1 MTLVVPA
8 AAGGTT
14 DIVARLIAEGMT
26 KELGQQFIV
35 DNKGGASGNIGIRTV
50 ARAEPDGYTL
60 LLTFSGYQVTNPAL
74 FKKLDWDP
82 IESFVPVALT
92 AKSPFLI
99 VARKDLPANTLQ
111 EFIAYAK
118 EKPGEVTYASSGQG
132 SLQQIG
138 AEQLQQLT
146 GTKMVHVP
154 YKGAGP
160 AMIDLL
166 GGVVDIYITSPPS
179 AAGHLKNGGVKGLAM
194 AAPERHP
201 MLPDIP
207 TTAEAGVPG
216 LELVS
221 WYAVYA
227 PAGTP
232 QDIVDKL
239 AGAMEKI
246 ATSAGL
252 QAEDPG
258 AGRVRDLHG
267 PQGAGRVHQGRT
279 RLLGGGHQEGRHHP
293 RPVTRHARITTK
305 RPAPLDSG
313 CAGHSWAPAR
323 GRDRGSLTRERK

>member
-1 MTLVVPA
+1 MNRLRRRLLGTALAVATSLACFSSAPRGAAAEEYPTRPVTLVVPA

-14 DIVARLIAEGMT
+14 DIVARLIAEDMT

-82 IESFVPVALT
+82 IASFVPVALT

-138 AEQLQQLT
+138 AEQLQQLA
-146 GTKMVHVP
+146 GIGMVHVP

-166 GGVVDIYITSPPS
+166 GGWSTSTSPRRP
-179 AAGHLKNGGVKGLAM
+179 
-194 AAPERHP
+194 
-201 MLPDIP
+201 
-207 TTAEAGVPG
+207 
-216 LELVS
+216 
-221 WYAVYA
+221 
-227 PAGTP
+227 
-232 QDIVDKL
+232 
-239 AGAMEKI
+239 
-246 ATSAGL
+246 
-252 QAEDPG
+252 
-258 AGRVRDLHG
+258 
-267 PQGAGRVHQGRT
+267 
-279 RLLGGGHQEGRHHP
+279 P
-293 RPVTRHARITTK
+293 RPGISRTA
-305 RPAPLDSG
+305 A
-313 CAGHSWAPAR
+313 
-323 GRDRGSLTRERK
+323 

>member
-1 MTLVVPA
+1 MNRLRRRLLGTALAVATSLACFSSAPRGAAAEEYPTRPVTLVVPA

-14 DIVARLIAEGMT
+14 DIVARLIAEDMT

-82 IESFVPVALT
+82 IASFVPVALT

-221 WYAVYA
+221 WYAIYA
-227 PAGTP
+227 PTGTP

-239 AGAMEKI
+239 AGAIEKV
-246 ATSAGL
+246 ATS
-252 QAEDPG
+252 EDYKQKI
-258 AGRVRDLHG
+258 LE
-267 PQGAGRVHQGRT
+267 QGAYATFMGPKE
-279 RLLGGGHQEGRHHP
+279 LGEFTKAELVYWGEVIKKAG
-293 RPVTRHARITTK
+293 IT
-305 RPAPLDSG
+305 LDQ
-313 CAGHSWAPAR
+313 
-323 GRDRGSLTRERK
+323 

>member
-1 MTLVVPA
+1 M
-8 AAGGTT
+8 
-14 DIVARLIAEGMT
+14 
-26 KELGQQFIV
+26 
-35 DNKGGASGNIGIRTV
+35 
-50 ARAEPDGYTL
+50 
-60 LLTFSGYQVTNPAL
+60 
-74 FKKLDWDP
+74 
-82 IESFVPVALT
+82 ALT

-207 TTAEAGVPG
+207 TSGRGGRAR
-216 LELVS
+216 
-221 WYAVYA
+221 
-227 PAGTP
+227 
-232 QDIVDKL
+232 
-239 AGAMEKI
+239 
-246 ATSAGL
+246 
-252 QAEDPG
+252 PG
-258 AGRVRDLHG
+258 AGVLVRRLRACRHAAGHRRQARWRHG
-267 PQGAGRVHQGRT
+267 EDRDQRGLPSRRSWSRGRT
-279 RLLGGGHQEGRHHP
+279 P
-293 RPVTRHARITTK
+293 P
-305 RPAPLDSG
+305 
-313 CAGHSWAPAR
+313 SWA
-323 GRDRGSLTRERK
+323 RKELGEFTKAELAYWGEVIKKAGITLDQ

>member
-1 MTLVVPA
+1 MARRLRSIPTRPVTLVVPA

-227 PAGTP
+227 PDRHA
-232 QDIVDKL
+232 
-239 AGAMEKI
+239 ARHRR
-246 ATSAGL
+246 
-252 QAEDPG
+252 QA
-258 AGRVRDLHG
+258 RWCHG
-267 PQGAGRVHQGRT
+267 
-279 RLLGGGHQEGRHHP
+279 EGRDQ
-293 RPVTRHARITTK
+293 RRTTS
-305 RPAPLDSG
+305 RRSWSRGPTPP
-313 CAGHSWAPAR
+313 SWAPRSWASSPR
-323 GRDRGSLTRERK
+323 PSSPIGGRSSRRPASPSTSDEACADHDQTAGAP

>member
-1 MTLVVPA
+1 MNLSRRHLLGTALAVATSVASFSFAPQATVAAETYPDRPVTLVVPA

-14 DIVARLIAEGMT
+14 DIVARLIAEGVT

-60 LLTFSGYQVTNPAL
+60 LLTFSGYQVTNPSL
-74 FKKLDWDP
+74 FKKLEWDP
-82 IESFVPVALT
+82 IKSFVPVALT
-92 AKSPFLI
+92 AKAPFLI
-99 VARKDLPANTLQ
+99 IARKDLPANTLQ

-118 EKPGEVTYASSGQG
+118 QKPDEVTYASSGQG
-132 SLQQIG
+132 SLQHIG

-146 GTKMVHVP
+146 GTKMIHVP

-207 TTAEAGVPG
+207 TAAEAGVPG

-227 PAGTP
+227 PAGAP
-232 QDIVDKL
+232 QDIVDRL
-239 AGAMEKI
+239 ASAMEKI
-246 ATSAGL
+246 ATS
-252 QAEDPG
+252 EDYRQKIQEQG
-258 AGRVRDLHG
+258 AYATFMG
-267 PQGAGRVHQGRT
+267 PQELGEFTKAELAHWSEVIKKAG
-279 RLLGGGHQEGRHHP
+279 
-293 RPVTRHARITTK
+293 IT
-305 RPAPLDSG
+305 L
-313 CAGHSWAPAR
+313 
-323 GRDRGSLTRERK
+323 E

>member
-1 MTLVVPA
+1 M
-8 AAGGTT
+8 
-14 DIVARLIAEGMT
+14 
-26 KELGQQFIV
+26 
-35 DNKGGASGNIGIRTV
+35 
-50 ARAEPDGYTL
+50 

-146 GTKMVHVP
+146 GTEMVHVP

-246 ATSAGL
+246 ATSADYKQKIL
-252 QAEDPG
+252 E
-258 AGRVRDLHG
+258 
-267 PQGAGRVHQGRT
+267 QGAYATFMGPKE
-279 RLLGGGHQEGRHHP
+279 LGEFTKTELTYWGEVIKKAG
-293 RPVTRHARITTK
+293 IT
-305 RPAPLDSG
+305 LDQ
-313 CAGHSWAPAR
+313 
-323 GRDRGSLTRERK
+323 